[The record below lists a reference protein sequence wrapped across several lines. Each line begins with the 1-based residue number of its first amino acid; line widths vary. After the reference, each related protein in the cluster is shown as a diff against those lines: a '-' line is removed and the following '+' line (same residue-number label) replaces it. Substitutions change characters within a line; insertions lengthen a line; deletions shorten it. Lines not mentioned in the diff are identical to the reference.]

1 MKEVLKG
8 VERRDFLKA
17 LKILIKELQESGVA
31 ERALLFYK
39 DSIDPEISSLN
50 NEKSEIHEF
59 KDPIIKFAIE
69 KKEPF
74 FKIYSSKNSENSIS
88 IYIHPIFNDN
98 SFLGFLYIER
108 RKERRKF
115 SEGERN
121 ILRFAGELS
130 SLYLKR
136 KEERRILDEMIKER
150 WVGSSNFSKRLRDEI
165 ERISKLS
172 KVLIEGETG
181 SGKTLLAEL
190 IHIASGRKGRFVV
203 VSCPSIP
210 ENLFESELFGHKKG
224 AFTSAS
230 YDRKGLIGEADGGTL
245 FLDEVSDIP
254 LFLQGKVLRFLETGL
269 YRRIGED
276 VERESR
282 CGIIFATNRCLER
295 ELEEGR
301 FRKDLYFRISVHR
314 ISIQPLR
321 ERKEDIGD
329 IARFFCMRKGFSIE
343 ESAIEVLESYDFPGN
358 VRELENILES
368 IGEKVKEINGEAVKD
383 FLSKKALPQ
392 KEFERSDKLEET
404 IKRMEKG
411 DSFWDVVWR
420 PFLRRYFTREDLKR
434 IINRGF
440 ERGAKSYK
448 ELSKLFN
455 IEERDYHKFM
465 SLLHKYG
472 LKD

>member
-276 VERESR
+276 GERESR

>member
-8 VERRDFLKA
+8 IERGDLLKA
-17 LKILIKELQESGVA
+17 LKILIEELKESGVA
-31 ERALLFYK
+31 ERVVLFHEN
-39 DSIDPEISSLN
+39 SIDSDISSSD
-50 NEKSEIHEF
+50 NEKGEIHEF

-74 FKIYSSKNSENSIS
+74 FKIYSSKNSENPIS
-88 IYIHPIFNDN
+88 IYIHPIFSEN

-108 RKERRKF
+108 KKERRKF
-115 SEGERN
+115 SEGERS

-130 SLYLKR
+130 SLYLKS
-136 KEERRILDEMIKER
+136 KEERRILDEMMGER

-165 ERISKLS
+165 EEISKLS
-172 KVLIEGETG
+172 RILIEGETG
-181 SGKTLLAEL
+181 TGKTLLAEL

-210 ENLFESELFGHKKG
+210 ENLFESEIFGHKKG

-276 VERESR
+276 GERESR

-295 ELEEGR
+295 EVEEGR

-314 ISIQPLR
+314 ISIPPLR

-343 ESAIEVLESYDFPGN
+343 ESAIEILKSYDFPGN

-368 IGEKVKEINGEAVKD
+368 IGVKVKEINGEVVKD
-383 FLSKKALPQ
+383 FLSKKALQQ
-392 KEFERSDKLEET
+392 KEFESADKLEEL
-404 IKRMEKG
+404 IRRMEKG
-411 DSFWDVVWR
+411 ESFWDVVWS
-420 PFLRRYFTREDLKR
+420 PFKKRYLTREDLRR

-448 ELSKLFN
+448 ELSRLFN
-455 IEERDYHKFM
+455 IEEKDYHKFM
-465 SLLHKYG
+465 ALLHKYG
-472 LKD
+472 LRD